1 MINKKMI
8 IVIAIFIATGFLVFS
23 FAATPQ
29 GETVDN
35 NGGSTTNN
43 TNDKNNND
51 NKNSTNNSKD
61 KDKDN
66 KKDNDIIGTPIGS
79 LDNQNNSQN
88 TILDNN
94 GNTGTIGGGN
104 QWASGNTGTT
114 PGGNT
119 GENQTGGNT
128 GTTTPGENTGEN
140 KPSEPSNP
148 DNPTKPDEPNKPD
161 EPTVNVD
168 ELTGPSVFVSTD
180 EEIDVTVGDNN
191 VITYEGVVE
200 KSNVD
205 DFGVYYV
212 NVIVRAPYK
221 YSQDVLKNAS
231 VVTPYGEKYN
241 AGFLQYDSEGYAYF
255 SIPQGFI
262 NGVSSE
268 LSLTVNWGVGE
279 NIVYTLK
286 SNINVVD

>member
-35 NGGSTTNN
+35 NGGSSTNSTDN
-43 TNDKNNND
+43 KTSTD
-51 NKNSTNNSKD
+51 NKNGTTSGTKDKD

-79 LDNQNNSQN
+79 LDDQNNGQN
-88 TILDNN
+88 TVLDNN
-94 GNTGTIGGGN
+94 GNTGGNQWTGGNTGGN
-104 QWASGNTGTT
+104 QWGSGNTGTTT

-119 GENQTGGNT
+119 GGNQTGGNT
-128 GTTTPGENTGEN
+128 GTTTPGGNTGGT
-140 KPSEPSNP
+140 KPTEP
-148 DNPTKPDEPNKPD
+148 DN
-161 EPTVNVD
+161 VD
-168 ELTGPSVFVSTD
+168 KLTGQSVFVSPGNGIETTVKNGNV
-180 EEIDVTVGDNN
+180 VT
-191 VITYEGVVE
+191 YKGVVE
-200 KSNVD
+200 KANVD
-205 DFGVYYV
+205 EFGVYYI
-212 NVIVRAPYK
+212 NIIVRAPYK
-221 YSQDVLKNAS
+221 YSQDVLRNAS

-279 NIVYTLK
+279 DIVYTLK

>member
-29 GETVDN
+29 GETIDN
-35 NGGSTTNN
+35 NGGSTNSNTN
-43 TNDKNNND
+43 NDKNNTD
-51 NKNSTNNSKD
+51 NKNNTNSNIKD
-61 KDKDN
+61 KDKDD
-66 KKDNDIIGTPIGS
+66 KKDNDIVVTPIGS
-79 LDNQNNSQN
+79 QDNQNNGQN
-88 TILDNN
+88 NNLDNN
-94 GNTGTIGGGN
+94 GGNVGGGN
-104 QWASGNTGTT
+104 QWA
-114 PGGNT
+114 GGNT
-119 GENQTGGNT
+119 GGNNET
-128 GTTTPGENTGEN
+128 PTPGENNGGNNGNN

-148 DNPTKPDEPNKPD
+148 NEPSQPDEPNKPD
-161 EPTVNVD
+161 EPSQPDINVD
-168 ELTGPSVFVSTD
+168 ELTGPSVFVPVD
-180 EEIDVTVGDNN
+180 EGIDATVKDNN
-191 VITYEGVVE
+191 VVIYEGVVE
-200 KSNVD
+200 KSSVD